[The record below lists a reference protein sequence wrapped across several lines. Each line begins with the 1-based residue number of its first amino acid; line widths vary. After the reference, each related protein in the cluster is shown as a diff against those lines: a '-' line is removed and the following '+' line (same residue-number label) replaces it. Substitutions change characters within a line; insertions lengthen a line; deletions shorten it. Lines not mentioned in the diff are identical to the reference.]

1 MSSLQALPAEQ
12 IVFQPLNQTREFNAH
27 EVGFIMDADA

>member
-27 EVGFIMDADA
+27 EVKLILNADA

>member
-12 IVFQPLNQTREFNAH
+12 VVFQPLNQTREFNAH
-27 EVGFIMDADA
+27 EVELIVNAEA